1 MKENG
6 VPLVATYNPN
16 FKKLIFLICKN
27 LQFLY
32 VGPKTIR
39 VFTSTPFVS
48 FRKVRN
54 FKNSLVRGK

>member
-6 VPLVATYNPN
+6 VTLVATYNPN
-16 FKKLIFLICKN
+16 FKKLIFFFFLN

-32 VGPKTIR
+32 VGPKTTR